1 MKHSLLVIKSQSFVL
16 DSSFNGREPK
26 IACFPSLCVTTRDP
40 IICEYQ
46 TATQKNT
53 GHSKIQLSR
62 LLDGEISCRNVDS
75 CFDTRMHGVP
85 GSLSNCEIVELD
97 LSRLMLVSTWINR
110 SEPHRPFFLPGY
122 RRNITHQCFTI
133 FFQWQWHLMDCLAR
147 NSAAATRSKSPQLGP
162 AFAFYR

>member
-1 MKHSLLVIKSQSFVL
+1 MKHRPLVIKSQGFVL

-62 LLDGEISCRNVDS
+62 SLDGEISCGNVDW

-110 SEPHRPFFLPGY
+110 SEPHRPFFFTRLPKEYYTPVFYGASPVTMATHGLPGEKF
-122 RRNITHQCFTI
+122 RCSHPI
-133 FFQWQWHLMDCLAR
+133 
-147 NSAAATRSKSPQLGP
+147 
-162 AFAFYR
+162 